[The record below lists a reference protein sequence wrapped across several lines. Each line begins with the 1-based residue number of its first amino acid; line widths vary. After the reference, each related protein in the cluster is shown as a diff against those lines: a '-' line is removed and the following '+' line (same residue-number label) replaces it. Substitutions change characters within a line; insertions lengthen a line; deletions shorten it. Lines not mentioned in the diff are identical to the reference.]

1 MSEKK
6 IQPRKVEAVKELV
19 GQFSGTKDFFF
30 TDYRGLT
37 VEQITDIR
45 NRLREQK
52 AEFHVVKNNYAK
64 LAFTEIKHGEVNN
77 LLVGPTAIAYSK
89 EEAGPVAK
97 ALLEFAKDAP
107 LELKGGLVEGNLFD
121 KDQVTAFSKLP
132 TKIELLQMLMGTMN
146 APLQNLVYALSGVTT
161 KLVRTLVA
169 VAEKKGQ
176 A

>member
-6 IQPRKVEAVKELV
+6 IQPKKIDAVNEIAAQL
-19 GQFSGTKDFFF
+19 SGTKDFFF

-37 VEQITDIR
+37 VEQITNIR
-45 NRLREQK
+45 NKLREQN

-64 LAFTEIKHGEVNN
+64 IAFTNMDHAEVND
-77 LLVGPTAIAYSK
+77 LLVGPTAIAFSK

-97 ALLEFAKDAP
+97 AILEFAKDAP

-121 KDQVTAFSKLP
+121 KEKVVAFSKLP
-132 TKIELLQMLMGTMN
+132 TKKELLQMLMGTMN
-146 APLQNLVYALSGVTT
+146 APLQNMVYVLNGVTT
-161 KLVRTLVA
+161 KLVRTLAA

>member
-6 IQPRKVEAVKELV
+6 IQPKKTEAVKELV
-19 GQFSGTKDFFF
+19 DQFSGTRDFFF

-37 VEQITDIR
+37 VGQITDIR

-64 LAFTEIKHGEVNN
+64 IAFDEIKHGEVKDM
-77 LLVGPTAIAYSK
+77 LVGPTAIAYSK

-97 ALLEFAKDAP
+97 AILDFSKDAP
-107 LELKGGLVEGNLFD
+107 LELKGGLVEGSLFD
-121 KDQVTAFSKLP
+121 KEQVLAFSKLP
-132 TKIELLQMLMGTMN
+132 TKTELLQMLMGTMN
-146 APLQNLVYALSGVTT
+146 APLQNMVYALNGVTT
-161 KLVRTLVA
+161 KLVRTLAA

-176 A
+176 E